1 MALKKNMPAAMRIRK
16 DDTVLVIAGK
26 DKGKKGKVRFAHPKD
41 ERVLIEGINFIKK
54 HTRAIRQ
61 ARQAGIIEREEAI
74 HVSNVMLLCGKC
86 NHPTRV
92 SFQFLEGGKKVRSCQ
107 VCHEVID

>member
-1 MALKKNMPAAMRIRK
+1 MKIRK

-26 DKGKKGKVRFAHPKD
+26 DRGKKGKVRFSYPDREKLL
-41 ERVLIEGINFIKK
+41 VEGVNMIKK
-54 HTRAIRQ
+54 HMKAVRDV
-61 ARQAGIIEREEAI
+61 RQAGIIEREAPVN
-74 HVSNVMLLCGKC
+74 VSNVMLLCNKC

-92 SFQFLEGGKKVRSCQ
+92 GIRILDDGSKARVCR